1 MLSGVRA
8 AGTGGSEP
16 RGRLWL
22 ERVRLLVRWG
32 AEARDAEAR
41 GSVPSGEELEP
52 EIAHC
57 GHILQCCFQFHK
69 YFCIGRVSLGRW
81 VRTSEVGDPP
91 R

>member
-32 AEARDAEAR
+32 AEARDAVRDDAPRAR
-41 GSVPSGEELEP
+41 RERSERGES
-52 EIAHC
+52 
-57 GHILQCCFQFHK
+57 
-69 YFCIGRVSLGRW
+69 RNS
-81 VRTSEVGDPP
+81 
-91 R
+91 